1 MKSGERYNSI
11 IVNSEF
17 LFLLESINEYEKDR
31 KFCRHGI
38 KHLLDTARI
47 MYIIK
52 LEDDL
57 PFDKDMIYAAALLH
71 DIGRYEQYKN
81 GTPHNIAGEKA
92 AKCILPLC
100 GYSPDEADM
109 ISKAIS
115 EHRTPADDTEKSL
128 GALLYKADKLSRMCF
143 CCNAK
148 DDCNWDKELKNGNI
162 II

>member
-92 AKCILPLC
+92 A
-100 GYSPDEADM
+100 
-109 ISKAIS
+109 
-115 EHRTPADDTEKSL
+115 
-128 GALLYKADKLSRMCF
+128 
-143 CCNAK
+143 
-148 DDCNWDKELKNGNI
+148 
-162 II
+162 